1 MAERMI
7 LSFVV
12 DATLSRVAS
21 LITNEVTGA
30 WNLKDDLKGLQ
41 DTLNTIRDVLQDAE
55 DQQNESV
62 SVKRWLKKLKRV
74 AYDAEDV
81 FDELAYE
88 DLRRQ
93 VEMQNQLGSEV
104 RSLFSFSKGTRYVK
118 KAALHVK
125 MAHKVRKINES
136 LNKIKNEAMVFG
148 LQVLTTDRT
157 IPPVDLDRLTDSFL
171 DHPVVGRKA
180 DVSQILNLL
189 NCSWDQQVLT
199 VVPIVGMA
207 GLGKTTLAKLVC
219 QEGIGKKLFD
229 LKIWV
234 CVSFKFDD
242 QRILREMLQTLNA
255 KMGGLTNKDAVLQEL
270 GKELEGKKF
279 LLVLDDV
286 WKEGNEVSKRW
297 DDLKIRLVGISR
309 NNGNAIVVTTRS
321 AEVASIVETSTHCRH
336 TLNLLSVDECWSIL
350 KERAFG
356 SGTTSIPSELEGIGK
371 EIAKIC
377 GGVPLAAKVLGG
389 MMGFKRD
396 KDAWLSIQNDNVLNA
411 SYKKENV
418 ESLLKLSF
426 DHLPSYL
433 KSCFAY
439 CSIFPKDFKI
449 VKEELIQLSMAEG
462 LLGTSNADEGN
473 VYFNALLQN
482 SFFQDVERDEF
493 GNIRACKMH
502 DLVHD
507 LALSLSKSET
517 LTLENYSAGD
527 DIFSTRHLYV
537 DHQNATTLM
546 EFLKGGA
553 KKLRNLFVKN
563 TVFDGSWRLKRLQ
576 TLNLVDANIENL
588 PSSIG
593 KLKHLRYL
601 DISRTKIKV
610 LPESITEL
618 YSLQTLRFLQ
628 CWSLENFPRN
638 KICNLIN
645 LRHIDFDDGY
655 HMPSKV
661 GRLTCLQTLSLFVV
675 GPDTGGNIQEL
686 ECLNQL
692 RGELTITHLEKVR
705 DKEEAKKSNL
715 RGKMKLKALQ
725 FVWSEY
731 GRKGISNNDEEVLED
746 LEPHPNIG
754 RINIKNYL
762 GEKFPPW
769 LCTMKTLIEGDSYTV
784 FNNLVELQLAHCKW
798 CEEFPRLGR
807 LPRLEV
813 LIIYGMNKIRCI
825 GNEFYGID
833 SGSTRNGGR
842 PFPALKRLSF
852 HDMCSLVE
860 WKTPVDEGGESL
872 KRAEDHADL
881 CAEAADL
888 FANLEVAME
897 FQEEKMS
904 EDGPSVIL
912 YERLQAASM
921 SLEPST
927 FYEVKDKKSFGD

>member
-1 MAERMI
+1 
-7 LSFVV
+7 
-12 DATLSRVAS
+12 
-21 LITNEVTGA
+21 
-30 WNLKDDLKGLQ
+30 
-41 DTLNTIRDVLQDAE
+41 
-55 DQQNESV
+55 
-62 SVKRWLKKLKRV
+62 
-74 AYDAEDV
+74 
-81 FDELAYE
+81 
-88 DLRRQ
+88 
-93 VEMQNQLGSEV
+93 
-104 RSLFSFSKGTRYVK
+104 
-118 KAALHVK
+118 
-125 MAHKVRKINES
+125 
-136 LNKIKNEAMVFG
+136 
-148 LQVLTTDRT
+148 
-157 IPPVDLDRLTDSFL
+157 
-171 DHPVVGRKA
+171 
-180 DVSQILNLL
+180 
-189 NCSWDQQVLT
+189 
-199 VVPIVGMA
+199 
-207 GLGKTTLAKLVC
+207 
-219 QEGIGKKLFD
+219 
-229 LKIWV
+229 
-234 CVSFKFDD
+234 
-242 QRILREMLQTLNA
+242 
-255 KMGGLTNKDAVLQEL
+255 
-270 GKELEGKKF
+270 
-279 LLVLDDV
+279 
-286 WKEGNEVSKRW
+286 
-297 DDLKIRLVGISR
+297 
-309 NNGNAIVVTTRS
+309 
-321 AEVASIVETSTHCRH
+321 
-336 TLNLLSVDECWSIL
+336 
-350 KERAFG
+350 
-356 SGTTSIPSELEGIGK
+356 
-371 EIAKIC
+371 
-377 GGVPLAAKVLGG
+377 
-389 MMGFKRD
+389 
-396 KDAWLSIQNDNVLNA
+396 
-411 SYKKENV
+411 
-418 ESLLKLSF
+418 
-426 DHLPSYL
+426 
-433 KSCFAY
+433 
-439 CSIFPKDFKI
+439 
-449 VKEELIQLSMAEG
+449 MAEG

-769 LCTMKTLIEGDSYTV
+769 LCTMKTLIEGDSYT
-784 FNNLVELQLAHCKW
+784 W

-872 KRAEDHADL
+872 VFSCLENLCIWKCPLLTKIPLSDL
-881 CAEAADL
+881 PWLQRLQIDDCEELIQFDELQSLQSLKSITLRKCNKLTCLPCGLKSFSSLLSLEIDGCKGLTSRQILGMLTRLRYLSIGRFSEELDSFPYLNSIQYLPFLQSLEIHGNLGSRKKSLPNQLQCLTALTTLSINFFNFVEALPDWL
-888 FANLEVAME
+888 VNISSLQSLRILDCWNLEYLPTAAAMQRLSKLRHIYINGCPFLKE
-897 FQEEKMS
+897 NCARGSGS
-904 EDGPSVIL
+904 ELSKISHIPDVHIGNFSHHSSIFLSP
-912 YERLQAASM
+912 
-921 SLEPST
+921 PN
-927 FYEVKDKKSFGD
+927 